1 MKQRIKVFNRK
12 HKMYANSIILYTK
25 EIPNNISTISH
36 SVGEYKI
43 AQLGGVKEDNMEF
56 IRSYLEEVIN
66 E

>member
-1 MKQRIKVFNRK
+1 
-12 HKMYANSIILYTK
+12 MYANSIILYTK